1 MEMKK
6 VEYTIQ
12 LTGSKLF
19 DIVMYNTAKKLCEDY
34 PGLNFEYNKTTLRV
48 FGELNEYWY
57 KKYQQEMFGEDENE

>member
-6 VEYTIQ
+6 VEYVIQ

-19 DIVMYNTAKKLCEDY
+19 DIIMHNTAKKLCDDF
-34 PGLNFEYNKTTLRV
+34 PGLNFEYDEKEIRV

-57 KKYQQEMFGEDENE
+57 EQYEKVMFGKGEE

>member
-6 VEYTIQ
+6 VEYVIQ

-19 DIVMYNTAKKLCEDY
+19 DIVMHNTARKLCDDF
-34 PGLNFEYNKTTLRV
+34 PGLNFEYDEKEIRV

-57 KKYQQEMFGEDENE
+57 EKYEKVMFGKGEE

>member
-57 KKYQQEMFGEDENE
+57 EKYQQEMFGEDENE

>member
-1 MEMKK
+1 MEFKK

-19 DIVMYNTAKKLCEDY
+19 DTVMYNTAKKLCTDY
-34 PGLNFEYNKTTLRV
+34 PGLNFEYNDTNIRV

-57 KKYQQEMFGEDENE
+57 AKYQEEMFGEQEG

>member
-6 VEYTIQ
+6 VEYVIQ

-19 DIVMYNTAKKLCEDY
+19 DIIMHNTAKKLCDDF
-34 PGLNFEYNKTTLRV
+34 PGLNFEYDEKEIRV

-57 KKYQQEMFGEDENE
+57 EKYEKVMFGKGEE

>member
-1 MEMKK
+1 MEFKK

-19 DIVMYNTAKKLCEDY
+19 DTVMYNTAKKLCTDY
-34 PGLNFEYNKTTLRV
+34 PGLNFEYNEKNIRV

-57 KKYQQEMFGEDENE
+57 AKYQEEMFGEKEG